1 MKKLTFVF
9 CLVLILMALPVGVYA
24 QLSLW
29 SFTDELEGIVNT
41 YYKPTHKNVTVKTTM
56 FPSGEYHS
64 KLDSVLASGLGVPD
78 IIALDADFV
87 RKHVES
93 GQLLDITDIYEAN
106 KSKLLAYTV
115 EAATYK
121 GRVYALS
128 WQACPGAMFYRRSLA
143 KKYLGTD
150 DPKAVQAYFNTVN
163 KFLDTALLLK
173 EKSNGSCLVLTNPYE
188 LYYPFLYNR
197 LSPWV
202 VDGKLVIDPMI
213 DTFLNMCK
221 TFSDN
226 GMNAGIEPWTDE
238 WFAGMKGDL
247 RIEGKPVEIFSYFL
261 PTWGLH
267 YVLKTNA
274 PETAGD
280 WAMIPGPLPYAWGG
294 TWIGIY
300 KGTKNQDAAKEF
312 VRYVTTDNAFLEK
325 YAKAT
330 GDLVS
335 NTVVVNKIKK
345 SFKEPFLGKQNHYA
359 EFADMALNVNGK
371 LIQGTDQAFRLIFD
385 EIFRELPRK
394 WGERTKEQVLTTF
407 RARVKAQLGIN

>member
-9 CLVLILMALPVGVYA
+9 CLVLVLMAVPMSVYA
-24 QLSLW
+24 QLNVW
-29 SFTDELEGIVNT
+29 SFTDELETITNK
-41 YYKPTHKNVTVKTTM
+41 YYKPAHKNVTVQTTI
-56 FPSGEYHS
+56 FSLEEYPGR
-64 KLDSVLASGLGVPD
+64 LDPALASGLGVPD
-78 IIALDADFV
+78 IFALEADDI
-87 RKHVES
+87 RKYVES

-115 EAATYK
+115 ETATYN

-128 WQACPGAMFYRRSLA
+128 WQACPGALFYRRSLA

-173 EKSNGSCLVLTNPYE
+173 EKSNGSCLVLSNPYE
-188 LYYPFLYNR
+188 LYYPILYNR
-197 LSPWV
+197 LSPWI

-226 GMNAGIEPWTDE
+226 GMNTGIEQWSNE

-247 RIEGKPVEIFSYFL
+247 KIDGKPTEIFSYFL

-274 PETAGD
+274 PETTGD
-280 WAMIPGPLPYAWGG
+280 WAMIPGPLPYSWGG

-300 KGTKNQDAAKEF
+300 KGTKNPDAAKEF

-345 SFKEPFLGKQNHYA
+345 NFKEPFLGKQNHYA

-371 LIQGTDQAFRLIFD
+371 LIQGTDRAFRAIFD
-385 EIFRELPRK
+385 QIFRELPRT

-407 RARVKAQLGIN
+407 RARVKAQLGY